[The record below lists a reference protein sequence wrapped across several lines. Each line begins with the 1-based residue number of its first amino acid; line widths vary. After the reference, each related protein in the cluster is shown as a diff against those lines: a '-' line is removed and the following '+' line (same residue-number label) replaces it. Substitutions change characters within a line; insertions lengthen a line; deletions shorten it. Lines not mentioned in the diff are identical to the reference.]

1 MDERTHARYMSDI
14 AYFLSKMEAEPNSG
28 YFIPIALAY
37 NKLEKYDET
46 IAMCKSAI
54 ERFPANCAAK
64 TFLAE
69 AYVYKGQ
76 FDLARELLFDVT
88 AEDDNNYKALK
99 LLGIICKESG
109 DTTDALKYLTGA
121 YIRSPEDEE
130 VRKMIEELGGSL
142 NPAQI
147 YDERMKRQSQ
157 AALDS
162 EEDEELRTYQEIDQ
176 RIRNAEIIMADLV
189 SDTTISARDY
199 SEEEDFYSDDPNDF
213 MPLITSH
220 PEEEEE
226 EEEFSDDPND
236 FLPTITQHEES
247 EDESSD
253 NQEEQ
258 YHENTLTI
266 DDDELLSALGGDD
279 NSAKGDEL
287 LTALSNDDNNAG
299 DDDLL
304 SALAG
309 DEDNNKGDDDL
320 LSALSGDDENK
331 GEDDLLSALSS
342 DDSNAGDDD
351 LLSASARRGGEGEI
365 RLCGEPRRNAPAR
378 PDEDN
383 KEDDLLSALSSEES
397 SESEDDLLAAL
408 SSDENNQEES
418 LLDTLQEEADSIE
431 SGDLLSELSADNE
444 SGDSEVLS
452 EINDDNVNED
462 IGLNSNQEAEAVE
475 NIEEQ
480 YEADSKDDE
489 TSNEEILSNEQNES
503 DSEYEPDEINILDML
518 NEEPYGYNQ
527 DTSLEENAEET
538 SISDEVASIDEA
550 LDSEVENEVTAD
562 DNILIDSDEN
572 QEIIDEEPIEE
583 QIIEEPVEET
593 GSEEDKLNEDETLQP
608 KEEEI
613 TEEEKEA
620 RELYSR
626 KIPSSVVDMTYDDM
640 IDDDFQ
646 YGKIVDESYK
656 EADMPSVDLGESA
669 PFTQGDIMDEILD
682 AVGMTHED
690 MTNDEQIELSEK
702 ERKLE
707 RLEQFLEKVRNNK
720 ENI

>member
-99 LLGIICKESG
+99 LLGIICKENG

-142 NPAQI
+142 NPAEI

-213 MPLITSH
+213 MPLITTH

-266 DDDELLSALGGDD
+266 DDELLSALGGDD
-279 NSAKGDEL
+279 N
-287 LTALSNDDNNAG
+287 NAG
-299 DDDLL
+299 EDDLL

-309 DEDNNKGDDDL
+309 DDDNT
-320 LSALSGDDENK
+320 
-331 GEDDLLSALSS
+331 GEDDLLSALAS

-351 LLSASARRGGEGEI
+351 LLSALA
-365 RLCGEPRRNAPAR
+365 N
-378 PDEDN
+378 DEDN
-383 KEDDLLSALSSEES
+383 KEDDLLSALSSEEES

-408 SSDENNQEES
+408 NSDENNQEES

-452 EINDDNVNED
+452 EINDDNM
-462 IGLNSNQEAEAVE
+462 
-475 NIEEQ
+475 
-480 YEADSKDDE
+480 
-489 TSNEEILSNEQNES
+489 NEEILSNEQNGDDNIDES
-503 DSEYEPDEINILDML
+503 KDDEINILDML
-518 NEEPYGYNQ
+518 YEEPYGYNQ

-538 SISDEVASIDEA
+538 SISDEVASIDET

-593 GSEEDKLNEDETLQP
+593 SVETLKP
-608 KEEEI
+608 KEEL
-613 TEEEKEA
+613 TEKEKEA

>member
-99 LLGIICKESG
+99 LLGIICKENG

-142 NPAQI
+142 NPAEI

-157 AALDS
+157 AAHDS

-213 MPLITSH
+213 MPLITAH
-220 PEEEEE
+220 PEEKEE

-266 DDDELLSALGGDD
+266 DDELLSALSG
-279 NSAKGDEL
+279 
-287 LTALSNDDNNAG
+287 DDNNAG

-309 DEDNNKGDDDL
+309 DEDNNKG
-320 LSALSGDDENK
+320 
-331 GEDDLLSALSS
+331 EDDLLSVLAS
-342 DDSNAGDDD
+342 DDNSAGDDD
-351 LLSASARRGGEGEI
+351 LLSALAS
-365 RLCGEPRRNAPAR
+365 
-378 PDEDN
+378 DEDN
-383 KEDDLLSALSSEES
+383 KEDDLFAALSSEEES

-408 SSDENNQEES
+408 NSDENNQEES

-462 IGLNSNQEAEAVE
+462 ISLNSEQEAEAVE

-480 YEADSKDDE
+480 GEAASKDDE

-538 SISDEVASIDEA
+538 LSSDETSSIDEA

-562 DNILIDSDEN
+562 DNILLDSDEN

-593 GSEEDKLNEDETLQP
+593 SVETLKP
-608 KEEEI
+608 KEEL
-613 TEEEKEA
+613 TKEEKEA

>member
-99 LLGIICKESG
+99 LLGIICKENG

-147 YDERMKRQSQ
+147 YDERMKRQLQ

-213 MPLITSH
+213 MPLITTH

-247 EDESSD
+247 EDENSD

-287 LTALSNDDNNAG
+287 LTALSGDDNNAG

-309 DEDNNKGDDDL
+309 DEENKGDDDL
-320 LSALSGDDENK
+320 LSALAGDEDNTDEDDLLSALAGDESNA
-331 GEDDLLSALSS
+331 GEDDLLSALAS

-351 LLSASARRGGEGEI
+351 LLSALAG
-365 RLCGEPRRNAPAR
+365 
-378 PDEDN
+378 DEDNN

-408 SSDENNQEES
+408 NSDENNQEES

-452 EINDDNVNED
+452 EINDDNMNED
-462 IGLNSNQEAEAVE
+462 ISLNSNQEAEAVE

-480 YEADSKDDE
+480 YEADSQDDE

-503 DSEYEPDEINILDML
+503 DSKYEPDEINILDML
-518 NEEPYGYNQ
+518 HEEPYGYNQ

-562 DNILIDSDEN
+562 DNILIDNDEN
-572 QEIIDEEPIEE
+572 QENIYEEPVEE

-608 KEEEI
+608 KEEEL

-707 RLEQFLEKVRNNK
+707 RLEQFLEKVN
-720 ENI
+720 

>member
-99 LLGIICKESG
+99 LLGIICKENG

-142 NPAQI
+142 NPAEI

-220 PEEEEE
+220 PEEKEE

-266 DDDELLSALGGDD
+266 DDELLSALSG
-279 NSAKGDEL
+279 
-287 LTALSNDDNNAG
+287 DDNNAG

-309 DEDNNKGDDDL
+309 DEDNNKG
-320 LSALSGDDENK
+320 
-331 GEDDLLSALSS
+331 EDDLLSVLAS

-351 LLSASARRGGEGEI
+351 LLSALAS
-365 RLCGEPRRNAPAR
+365 
-378 PDEDN
+378 DEDN
-383 KEDDLLSALSSEES
+383 KEDDLFAALLSEEES

-408 SSDENNQEES
+408 NSDENNQEES

-462 IGLNSNQEAEAVE
+462 ISLNSNQEAEAVE

-480 YEADSKDDE
+480 GEAASKDDE

-538 SISDEVASIDEA
+538 LSSDETSSIDEA

-562 DNILIDSDEN
+562 DNSLLDSDEN

-593 GSEEDKLNEDETLQP
+593 SVETLKP
-608 KEEEI
+608 KEEL
-613 TEEEKEA
+613 TKEEKEA

>member
-99 LLGIICKESG
+99 LLGIICKENG

-142 NPAQI
+142 NPAEI

-213 MPLITSH
+213 MPLITTH

-266 DDDELLSALGGDD
+266 DDELLSALSGDD
-279 NSAKGDEL
+279 N
-287 LTALSNDDNNAG
+287 NNAG

-309 DEDNNKGDDDL
+309 DN
-320 LSALSGDDENK
+320 NK
-331 GEDDLLSALSS
+331 GEDDLLSALAS
-342 DDSNAGDDD
+342 DDNSAGDDD
-351 LLSASARRGGEGEI
+351 LLSALA
-365 RLCGEPRRNAPAR
+365 N
-378 PDEDN
+378 DEDN
-383 KEDDLLSALSSEES
+383 KEDDLFAALSSEEES

-408 SSDENNQEES
+408 NSDENNQEES

-452 EINDDNVNED
+452 EINDDMNEE
-462 IGLNSNQEAEAVE
+462 ISLNSNQEAEAVE

-480 YEADSKDDE
+480 GEAASKDDE

-527 DTSLEENAEET
+527 DTSLKENAEET
-538 SISDEVASIDEA
+538 LSSDETSSIDEA

-562 DNILIDSDEN
+562 DNILLDSDEN

-593 GSEEDKLNEDETLQP
+593 SVETLKP
-608 KEEEI
+608 KEEL
-613 TEEEKEA
+613 TKEEKEA

-720 ENI
+720 ENT

>member
-99 LLGIICKESG
+99 LLGIICKENG

-142 NPAQI
+142 NPAEI

-157 AALDS
+157 AAHDS

-213 MPLITSH
+213 MPLITAH
-220 PEEEEE
+220 PEEKEE

-253 NQEEQ
+253 IQEEQ

-266 DDDELLSALGGDD
+266 DDELLSALSG
-279 NSAKGDEL
+279 
-287 LTALSNDDNNAG
+287 DDNNAG

-309 DEDNNKGDDDL
+309 DEDNNKG
-320 LSALSGDDENK
+320 
-331 GEDDLLSALSS
+331 EDDLLSVLAS

-351 LLSASARRGGEGEI
+351 LLSALAS
-365 RLCGEPRRNAPAR
+365 
-378 PDEDN
+378 DEDN
-383 KEDDLLSALSSEES
+383 KEDDLFAALSSEEES

-408 SSDENNQEES
+408 NSDENNQEES

-462 IGLNSNQEAEAVE
+462 ISLNSNQEAEAVE

-480 YEADSKDDE
+480 GEAASKDDE

-538 SISDEVASIDEA
+538 LSSDETSSIDEA

-562 DNILIDSDEN
+562 DNILLDSDEN

-593 GSEEDKLNEDETLQP
+593 SVETLKP
-608 KEEEI
+608 KEEL

>member
-99 LLGIICKESG
+99 LLGIICKENG

-142 NPAQI
+142 NPAEI

-213 MPLITSH
+213 MPLITAH
-220 PEEEEE
+220 PEEKEE

-266 DDDELLSALGGDD
+266 DDELLSALSGDD
-279 NSAKGDEL
+279 NSAKGNEL

-299 DDDLL
+299 DDDLI

-309 DEDNNKGDDDL
+309 DEDNNKG
-320 LSALSGDDENK
+320 
-331 GEDDLLSALSS
+331 EDDLLSVLAS

-351 LLSASARRGGEGEI
+351 LLSALAS
-365 RLCGEPRRNAPAR
+365 
-378 PDEDN
+378 DEDN
-383 KEDDLLSALSSEES
+383 KEDDLFAALSSEEES

-408 SSDENNQEES
+408 NSDENNQEES

-462 IGLNSNQEAEAVE
+462 ISLNSNQEAEAVE

-480 YEADSKDDE
+480 GEAASKDDE

-527 DTSLEENAEET
+527 DTSLKENAEET
-538 SISDEVASIDEA
+538 SISDEVSSIDEA

-562 DNILIDSDEN
+562 DNILLDSDEN

-593 GSEEDKLNEDETLQP
+593 SVETLKP
-608 KEEEI
+608 KEEL